1 MTARCFRPFR
11 PLLDGDGPRLPVLI
25 PSYGLEPPEKVS
37 QSKNDQPCRC
47 ARLHA
52 TITKDPGAVWGTA
65 RGLALLG
72 EDGFLEDS
80 KVQPSLDPP
89 WDLKQEPKDQ
99 ERTNEQTNKQIT
111 GAPVSQSGTM
121 TRRGDIS
128 YNYGDPR

>member
-1 MTARCFRPFR
+1 MISPAAVPASTP
-11 PLLDGDGPRLPVLI
+11 PSPKI
-25 PSYGLEPPEKVS
+25 PA
-37 QSKNDQPCRC
+37 QS
-47 ARLHA
+47 
-52 TITKDPGAVWGTA
+52 VWGTA